1 MMEVRKI
8 MRKIIEFSEV
18 QNKKDFWIY
27 FLMSNFPE
35 SLDIESDET
44 ICDIISE
51 KYNISSKWI
60 DSFTGYYEGVFEE
73 KDGYID
79 NPNTIKIQLDEL
91 NYWYIEMHPS
101 DTIYFLNNIEI
112 GCTGA
117 EYFIRNI
124 YWDDFKKYI
133 HNLTNKEKILLLPMV
148 IINKKQRE
156 ELFEIIYI
164 TLNELQ
170 LGIEKEDLIRICY
183 GVIENCLDLN

>member
-1 MMEVRKI
+1 

-183 GVIENCLDLN
+183 GIIENCLDLN

>member
-124 YWDDFKKYI
+124 YWDDLKKYI

>member
-1 MMEVRKI
+1 MEVRKI

-124 YWDDFKKYI
+124 YWDDLKKYI

-183 GVIENCLDLN
+183 GIIENCLDLN

>member
-1 MMEVRKI
+1 MMEARKI
-8 MRKIIEFSEV
+8 MRKIIEFSEI

-124 YWDDFKKYI
+124 YWDDLKKYI

-183 GVIENCLDLN
+183 GIIENCLDLN

>member
-1 MMEVRKI
+1 MEVRKI

-124 YWDDFKKYI
+124 YWDDLKKYI

>member
-183 GVIENCLDLN
+183 GIIENCLDLN

>member
-1 MMEVRKI
+1 MEVRKI
-8 MRKIIEFSEV
+8 MRKIIKFSEV

-124 YWDDFKKYI
+124 YWDDLKKYI

-183 GVIENCLDLN
+183 GIIENCLDLN